1 MNIDPEFLARI
12 SPVLERDER
21 FSPAAYA
28 FVSEALTKTV
38 KRLGRAKRKSPDAR
52 HVSGAELSKGAADF
66 AHEQFGPLAYDV
78 LCEWGVHTTRDIGS
92 IVFNLVDAGILSK
105 TEDDSREDF
114 DDVFD
119 LRERLS

>member
-1 MNIDPEFLARI
+1 MNIDPDFFARI
-12 SPVLERDER
+12 SSVLERDER
-21 FSPAAYA
+21 FAPAAYA
-28 FVSEALTKTV
+28 FVSDALAETV
-38 KRLGRAKRKSPDAR
+38 ERLGRARRKGAAR

-78 LCEWGVHTTRDIGS
+78 LCEWGVRTTGDIGS
-92 IVFNLVDAGILSK
+92 IVFNMIDAGILSK
-105 TEDDSREDF
+105 TDEDTREDF

>member
-1 MNIDPEFLARI
+1 MKLDPEFLARI
-12 SPVLERDER
+12 SPVLERDGR
-21 FSPAAYA
+21 FAPAAYA

-38 KRLGRAKRKSPDAR
+38 KRLSRASRKSPAAR

-66 AHEQFGPLAYDV
+66 AREQFGSLAYDV
-78 LCEWGVHTTRDIGS
+78 FCEWGVRTTHDIGS
-92 IVFNLVDAGILSK
+92 IVFNLIDVGILAK
-105 TEDDSREDF
+105 NEEDSREDF